1 MIALD
6 VSRHKSFACVAKV
19 EGLIVMMGSND
30 DAQRNLLLATQAI
43 CQNPMVASCQPI
55 CEHISA
61 DHTGRAINLYHNQ
74 ALMVWLN
81 DKCLLSDIVQ
91 MLKDIEQL
99 CGRDPCK
106 NSAAYGYLVAMDID
120 VMAVNIYGD
129 WFMIQERLP
138 LKAHERICLN
148 LPL

>member
-1 MIALD
+1 MMLINPNHHIRFCDITTITA
-6 VSRHKSFACVAKV
+6 V
-19 EGLIVMMGSND
+19 IVMMGSND
-30 DAQRNLLLATQAI
+30 DAKHNLLLATQSI
-43 CQNPMVASCQPI
+43 CQSTLVQNCAVI
-55 CEHISA
+55 NKHISA

-120 VMAVNIYGD
+120 VMAVNIYGN